1 MSGNPIPS
9 YHSSTAMYS
18 IFLRSFVTIPIVF
31 RLARL
36 ARESNNPSLAA
47 TDGLLRDR
55 AAVSAYKDSK
65 PEHGPSMALHK
76 PFLAARN

>member
-9 YHSSTAMYS
+9 YHSSRLCTPS
-18 IFLRSFVTIPIVF
+18 FFGSFVTIPIVF

-36 ARESNNPSLAA
+36 ANNPSLAA